1 MSKLPILIADDQPDV
16 AEALRLLL
24 KSEGMTTR
32 VVHDPAA
39 ALDAV
44 KRQHFACALLDL
56 NYSRDTTSGAE
67 GLSLISELRRL
78 DAAVPMIAMTA
89 WGTIDLAVRALQ
101 AGAGDFVE
109 KPWENQRLLTVLRN
123 QMALGEATRAMARLD
138 AENALLRGDEDADE
152 FIAESAAMRPVQELI
167 RRIAPSD
174 ANVLILGDN
183 GTGKGVIA
191 NRIHQASKRHG
202 RTLIK
207 VNMGGISEHLF
218 ESEMFGHIKGAFTD
232 AKQDR
237 IGRFELADG
246 GSLFLDEIGNIPIAQ
261 QPKLLRVLEDGEL
274 ERVGSSR
281 TTRVDVRVISATNA
295 DLGREVDAGRF
306 RKDLMFRLNTVEIH
320 LPALRE
326 RREDLPRLAAHFLQ
340 RFRRRYQ
347 REDLRIAPSA
357 LRQLE
362 AYAWPGNVRELGHV
376 IERAVLMA
384 SSNQIEEFALAQ
396 ARSPADVVVER
407 GVHSVGIPPA
417 STQSPQTIDQAE
429 EGMIRGAL
437 ERNGGNVQKTAE
449 ALGLS
454 RGALYRRLEKYAIRD
469 V

>member
-24 KSEGMTTR
+24 KSEGMTTC

-78 DAAVPMIAMTA
+78 DAAVPIIAMTA

-123 QMALGEATRAMARLD
+123 QMALGAATRAMERLD
-138 AENALLRGDEDADE
+138 AENALLRGDEEADE

-191 NRIHQASKRHG
+191 NRIHQASKRNG

-246 GSLFLDEIGNIPIAQ
+246 GSLFLDEIGNIPMAQ

-281 TTRVDVRVISATNA
+281 TTRVNVRVISATNA

-340 RFRRRYQ
+340 RFGRRYQ

-384 SSNQIEEFALAQ
+384 SGSQIDEFALAQ
-396 ARSPADVVVER
+396 VRPNADVVIER
-407 GVHSVGIPPA
+407 GVASVGTPSA
-417 STQSPQTIDQAE
+417 SAQSPQTIDQAE

>member
-32 VVHDPAA
+32 VVHDPGAVI
-39 ALDAV
+39 DAV

-67 GLSLISELRRL
+67 GLSLIAELRRL
-78 DAAVPMIAMTA
+78 DAAVPVIAMTA

-191 NRIHQASKRHG
+191 NRIHRASKRSG

-384 SSNQIEEFALAQ
+384 SGSQIEEFALAQ
-396 ARSPADVVVER
+396 ARSHTEVAVDQTM
-407 GVHSVGIPPA
+407 HSVDAPRTT
-417 STQSPQTIDQAE
+417 TQSTQTIDQAE